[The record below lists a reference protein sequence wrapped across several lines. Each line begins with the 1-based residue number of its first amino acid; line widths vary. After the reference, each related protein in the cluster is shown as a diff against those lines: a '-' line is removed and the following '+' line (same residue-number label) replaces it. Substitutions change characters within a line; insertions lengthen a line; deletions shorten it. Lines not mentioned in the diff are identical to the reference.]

1 MLVIIS
7 LSSGSKMENIE
18 KIFYMMDFDKDGMI
32 TSEVI
37 LETDN
42 EISTYFIPKCISR
55 NINW

>member
-42 EISTYFIPKCISR
+42 EISMYFIPK
-55 NINW
+55 

>member
-42 EISTYFIPKCISR
+42 EISTYFIPK
-55 NINW
+55 